1 MNFTCKKKTLHD
13 ALQSVSRA
21 VSTRST
27 LPILGNVLID
37 ASGDKL
43 SLMATDLEIC
53 ITYTTDI
60 QVAEEGRVT
69 VPSRT
74 LNEVVS
80 SLPDGEIAISSDE
93 RDMLT
98 LSAAKSKFTIHGL
111 PAEEYPMRPTVPE
124 GINITIPGPVLRDL
138 VRKTIFAAGTDE
150 ARQVLTGVLFMW
162 NGATLNMV
170 STDTHRLA
178 FKSVPAPGIA
188 DNDVSAIIPAR
199 ALQELLRIL
208 GSVDDPVEVHIGPK
222 NVLFIVGAVQLI
234 ARLIDGAFPNYER
247 VIPAESQKRMILNR
261 KLFIEAVRRASIVA
275 RAESNKLR
283 FQTNQGTLVITA
295 ETSEVG
301 EAREEMPIELD
312 GEEVAIA
319 FNAEYLLDAL
329 TVLDTEMVQLSLSGP
344 LNPGLIQA
352 DGEPDY
358 KYVVMPMQ
366 MN

>member
-1 MNFTCKKKTLHD
+1 MNFTCKKKTMHE
-13 ALQSVSRA
+13 ALQSVARA

-27 LPILGNVLID
+27 LPILSNVLID

-43 SLMATDLEIC
+43 CLMATDLEIC
-53 ITYTTDI
+53 ITYITDI
-60 QVAEEGRVT
+60 QVMEEGRVT
-69 VPSRT
+69 VPART

-80 SLPDGEIAISSDE
+80 SLAEGELSISSDE

-138 VRKTIFAAGTDE
+138 IRKTIFAAGVDE

-162 NGATLNMV
+162 NGSTLNMV
-170 STDTHRLA
+170 ATDTHRLA
-178 FKSVPAPGIA
+178 FKSVPAPGITEFPV
-188 DNDVSAIIPAR
+188 NAIIPAR

-208 GSVDDPVEVHIGPK
+208 GSTDDPVEVHIGEK

-234 ARLIDGAFPNYER
+234 ARLIDGTFPNYER
-247 VIPAESQKRMILNR
+247 VIPAETQKHMLLNR

-283 FQTNQGTLVITA
+283 FNTSEGTLVITA
-295 ETSEVG
+295 ETSEIG
-301 EAREEMPIELD
+301 EAREELPVELD

-319 FNAEYLLDAL
+319 FNADYLLDAL
-329 TVLDTEMVQLSLSGP
+329 TVLDAETIQLNLSGP

-366 MN
+366 MT